1 MPSVSR
7 LEAQLQIETIM
18 RAKTNRQLE
27 EQYKKL
33 LQRAFPLLR
42 FKGITWN
49 WYEVYNEDP
58 FGNARFL
65 RINRAFIST
74 AEKRH
79 HPFYSK

>member
-1 MPSVSR
+1 
-7 LEAQLQIETIM
+7 M

-49 WYEVYNEDP
+49 WYQVYESDP
-58 FGNARFL
+58 WQNTRFL
-65 RINRAFIST
+65 LINRAFTST

-79 HPFYSK
+79 HPFYYHGK